1 MRSVFGDIHIRA
13 TLRFGVGYFLSHS
26 WRRLWRAFFNPSRQ
40 VAINDIARVYCR
52 TSGRHEIGRGLVFR
66 SPMKSLE
73 PSSTHRECLRN
84 LLRSCRLRPCPIF
97 LLMVDDVL
105 WYTIQPGMGPHR
117 NRLDR

>member
-52 TSGRHEIGRGLVFR
+52 TSGRHEIGRGLVSQSDEKSRAFLHPPR
-66 SPMKSLE
+66 MPPQSPTIVPTASL
-73 PSSTHRECLRN
+73 SH
-84 LLRSCRLRPCPIF
+84 IF
-97 LLMVDDVL
+97 T
-105 WYTIQPGMGPHR
+105 YGG
-117 NRLDR
+117 